1 MEKRT
6 MRWGWIVT
14 VAALATLGAWAQ
26 PARAQQ
32 KRLPNLGSAGNIG
45 PKPPVGSGG
54 CSVSAPSCADVAP
67 LIIRSALGKSPLA
80 QDLRELNEDGRRV
93 MGSAAEERAVHQ
105 AVEAF
110 RKIGVDE
117 VHTETYTMP
126 VRWSAGPARLT
137 VLGPKAFPVRLAS
150 AGWSPATPAG
160 GITATVV
167 DAGTGT
173 EADFRRVAQRA
184 RGALL
189 LVHTKLAETREERGR
204 EYVQQGRVLRLAV
217 KAGVRGVL
225 WMEDQPHGIGSLLM
239 ASMSGKIG
247 PLPEAV
253 IARPDALR
261 LARLLAAG
269 QAVRARLVLANRVGG
284 PFQAENVVAEIR
296 GREDPNE
303 FVMLAAPLDSWGH
316 GRGAGS
322 AAIVIDAARAILA
335 AGVRPLRSIWLILFT
350 GMKEGDMGSWAFV
363 RAHRADL
370 GNMDA
375 AILFGPG
382 DGRVTGYELDG
393 RPGLEGRLRKALAP
407 AAQFHANQDTDGATM
422 LGNGFN
428 FLLEG
433 VPTLV
438 ANRSAGNGEAAFGKT
453 GGAGIVALKREEALA
468 ALTAYGIADLPE
480 RLGPQETRAQVGE
493 LLERTGLETEMKAVG
508 IWGPWERG
516 ERGQR

>member
-1 MEKRT
+1 M
-6 MRWGWIVT
+6 
-14 VAALATLGAWAQ
+14 AALAALGAWGQ

-54 CSVSAPSCADVAP
+54 CSISAPSCADVAP

-80 QDLRELNEDGRRV
+80 QDLSELKEDGGRV
-93 MGSAAEERAVHQ
+93 TGSAGEERAVRQ

-126 VRWSAGPARLT
+126 VRWSARPARLT

-150 AGWSPATPAG
+150 AGWSPATPGG
-160 GITATVV
+160 GITAAVV
-167 DAGTGT
+167 DVGTGT
-173 EADFRRVAQRA
+173 EADFSRVAGRA
-184 RGALL
+184 LGALL
-189 LVHTKLAETREERGR
+189 LVHTKIAETRAERR
-204 EYVQQGRVLRLAV
+204 LEQEQQGRVLRLAV
-217 KAGVRGVL
+217 KAGARGVL
-225 WMEDQPHGIGSLLM
+225 WMEDQPHGIGSPLM
-239 ASMSGKIG
+239 ASMTGQIG

-253 IARPDALR
+253 VARPDALR
-261 LARLLAAG
+261 LAQLLAG
-269 QAVRARLVLANRVGG
+269 GKTVQARLVLANRVGG
-284 PFQAENVVAEIR
+284 PCQAENVVAEIR
-296 GREDPNE
+296 GRENPNE
-303 FVMLAAPLDSWGH
+303 FVMLAAPLDSWAQ

-335 AGVRPLRSIWLILFT
+335 AGVRPLRSIWLVLFSGT
-350 GMKEGDMGSWAFV
+350 KEGGMGSWAFAQ
-363 RAHRADL
+363 AHRADL

-375 AILFGPG
+375 AILFGAG

-393 RPGLEGRLRKALAP
+393 RPGLEKRLRKALAP
-407 AAQFHANQDTDGATM
+407 AEQFGANRNTYGATM
-422 LGNGFN
+422 HGNGFD

-438 ANRSAGNGEAAFGKT
+438 ANRGTARAEAAHDNAS
-453 GGAGIVALKREEALA
+453 GGGIVALKREEALA

-480 RLGPQETRAQVGE
+480 RLGARQTRTQVTD
-493 LLERTGLETEMKAVG
+493 LLERTGLEREMKDVG
-508 IWGPWERG
+508 IWGLWERG
-516 ERGQR
+516 KRGRR